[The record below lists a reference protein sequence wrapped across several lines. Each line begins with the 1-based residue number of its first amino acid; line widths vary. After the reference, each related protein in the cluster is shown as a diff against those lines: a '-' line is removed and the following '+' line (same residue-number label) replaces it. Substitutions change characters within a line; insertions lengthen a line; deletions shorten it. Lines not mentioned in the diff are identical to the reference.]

1 MTYWIYVLQSEKNK
15 TRYIGNTENLE
26 VRLKEHN
33 HGRSRYTSA
42 HSPWK
47 IIYKE
52 SVESRAQAIPREK
65 FLKSGT
71 GRKILDT
78 LIN

>member
-42 HSPWK
+42 HCPWK

-52 SVESRAQAIPREK
+52 SVESRAQAIRREK